1 MHTKSS
7 LPTRNG
13 QPRSFSSSVSAALV
27 AMTLVAATALAC
39 VAPAQAV
46 TAPKVGKAC
55 TKAGLK
61 SGSFVC
67 TKKAGKL
74 VWAKAPAAA
83 AATTATVGPGTVT
96 TVAAPSNATAAGNG
110 IDGTWKPTPASIVGY
125 RVKEILEGQD
135 TEGAGRTSAVT
146 GTMVISGT
154 TVKLM
159 ELSADLTKLESD
171 SGRRD
176 DQVQGRILETSKFPK
191 ATMKLKSP
199 IELDSV
205 PADRVEIAKTI
216 SVAFTLHGVTK
227 DVNVDVKARRD
238 GTTIQVTGSLR
249 VLFADY
255 NINDPSLPPFV
266 KTETNGLL
274 EFALVFAR

>member
-1 MHTKSS
+1 MHTTSTM
-7 LPTRNG
+7 TRRHG
-13 QPRSFSSSVSAALV
+13 RPRSVSVSAAATSAFV
-27 AMTLVAATALAC
+27 AAAVAAATAL
-39 VAPAQAV
+39 VSVSPAQAV
-46 TAPKVGKAC
+46 TAPKAGKAC

-61 SGSFVC
+61 SGLLVC

-74 VWAKAPAAA
+74 VWAKVLVTN
-83 AATTATVGPGTVT
+83 AATTTVGAGSTATASGT
-96 TVAAPSNATAAGNG
+96 TAAGNG
-110 IDGTWKPTPASIVGY
+110 IEGTWKPTPASIVGY

-135 TEGAGRTSAVT
+135 AEGAGRTSAVT
-146 GTMVISGT
+146 GTMVILGT
-154 TVKLM
+154 TVKSM

-199 IELDSV
+199 IELGSV

-216 SVAFTLHGVTK
+216 AVAFTLHGVTK
-227 DVNVDVKARRD
+227 DVTIDVKARRD

-249 VLFADY
+249 VAFADY
-255 NINDPSLPPFV
+255 NIDDPSLPPFV

>member
-1 MHTKSS
+1 MHTTST
-7 LPTRNG
+7 LTRRHG
-13 QPRSFSSSVSAALV
+13 RPRSLSASVTSACVAVALAAAAALV
-27 AMTLVAATALAC
+27 SVT
-39 VAPAQAV
+39 PAQAV
-46 TAPKVGKAC
+46 TAPKAGKAC

-61 SGSFVC
+61 SGSLVC
-67 TKKAGKL
+67 TKKVGKL
-74 VWAKAPAAA
+74 VWAKAL
-83 AATTATVGPGTVT
+83 ATNATTTTTVGAGSTATVT
-96 TVAAPSNATAAGNG
+96 AAAGNG
-110 IDGTWKPTPASIVGY
+110 IEGTWKPTPASIVGY

>member
-1 MHTKSS
+1 MHATPS
-7 LPTRNG
+7 LRRRSG
-13 QPRSFSSSVSAALV
+13 QSRSFMSPVLLAFTAI
-27 AMTLVAATALAC
+27 TLAATALAC
-39 VAPAQAV
+39 ASPAQAV
-46 TAPKVGKAC
+46 TAPKAGKAC

-74 VWAKAPAAA
+74 VWAKAPAGS
-83 AATTATVGPGTVT
+83 TTTVRQGTVA
-96 TVAAPSNATAAGNG
+96 TVAAVSEATATAGNA
-110 IDGTWKPTPASIVGY
+110 IEGTWKPTPASIVGY

-135 TEGAGRTSAVT
+135 SEGAGRTNAVT
-146 GTMVISGT
+146 GTMVIVGT
-154 TVKLM
+154 TVKTM
-159 ELSADLTKLESD
+159 ELSADLTKLQSD

-191 ATMKLKSP
+191 TTMKLKSP
-199 IELDSV
+199 IELASV

-216 SVAFTLHGVTK
+216 VVSFTLHGVTK

-238 GTTIQVTGSLR
+238 GSTIQVTGSLR
-249 VLFADY
+249 VVFADY
-255 NINDPSLPPFV
+255 NIDDPSFPPFV